1 MTIPGQEKPKDSR
14 IPIFNARTNTVE
26 DVAPVTKTD
35 EEWKALLTPEQ
46 FERSPEERNRICIFG

>member
-1 MTIPGQEKPKDSR
+1 MPATVYGQEKPEGSR

-26 DVAPVTKTD
+26 DVSPVTKTD

-46 FERSPEERNRICIFG
+46 FEIARKKGT